1 MGKKGGFNS
10 QLESNSP
17 NCVVGHLATTPRPL
31 MCRSNNPN
39 LGAPTLTEFLPQKV
53 YEIMRNISICTQV
66 YTLPFVPL
74 LSQNFYH
81 EFYSAKMMELQ
92 KKLHWL

>member
-10 QLESNSP
+10 QLESKSP

-39 LGAPTLTEFLPQKV
+39 LGAPTMIEFLPQKV
-53 YEIMRNISICTQV
+53 YEILMIFNVSLGLNSHSELIFISN
-66 YTLPFVPL
+66 
-74 LSQNFYH
+74 LS
-81 EFYSAKMMELQ
+81 
-92 KKLHWL
+92 